1 MEALRQDA
9 SLLPCTVK
17 NPKGKL
23 WVRVQ
28 SKILS
33 LPKLNTFL
41 GQSKLARLYY
51 IFINNPDSI
60 DKVLKKYI
68 QFKKNCTI
76 HLPHIDKTV
85 HEFNSA
91 SLYCSS
97 CRCRTSTENPV
108 TKRLNE
114 FKIALCTVLARI
126 AYWVSSVVL
135 TNCIAGVGGVTHC
148 NRYLLDVLHCLCSER
163 F

>member
-17 NPKGKL
+17 NLKGKL

-41 GQSKLARLYY
+41 GQSKLVRLYY

-60 DKVLKKYI
+60 DKVLKKYV
-68 QFKKNCTI
+68 QFEKNCTI
-76 HLPHIDKTV
+76 HLPHITLIRQFMNLIPLHFTVVLVDVEHQQKTQW
-85 HEFNSA
+85 
-91 SLYCSS
+91 
-97 CRCRTSTENPV
+97 
-108 TKRLNE
+108 LNDCIQ
-114 FKIALCTVLARI
+114 FRIALCTVLARI
-126 AYWVSSVVL
+126 AHWVSSVVL
-135 TNCIAGVGGVTHC
+135 TNCIAGVGGVTPPG
-148 NRYLLDVLHCLCSER
+148 NTL
-163 F
+163 